1 MKVNRKTVL
10 LANIVRNK
18 SQKAIADALG
28 IKQAKMSRVFSGEL
42 SDRDLET
49 TDGCCDDYAVLD
61 TIVLPE
67 RKAGDNYA
75 FDFTV
80 SNKAQ
85 ALEIADSLLEAAASK
100 SGIAKARD
108 IRRATQLELSAIVE
122 IEDDP
127 DSLFRL
133 LIDEVRA
140 RRIQDNWASLLDLV
154 PAGSRELLAKGIE
167 QNNAGLE
174 MLIEKSRAGIQ
185 QIPKTS
191 VALSSF
197 KALFEK
203 LIDDDINYGSDA
215 DKEAVYR
222 TLVLLS
228 GTNYIEMLVE
238 TDQKNGIT
246 DAMTMLVQYF
256 GASKADNIAR
266 FVVSQA
272 WNHNQSDLKDTL
284 GMSKAA

>member
-1 MKVNRKTVL
+1 
-10 LANIVRNK
+10 
-18 SQKAIADALG
+18 
-28 IKQAKMSRVFSGEL
+28 
-42 SDRDLET
+42 
-49 TDGCCDDYAVLD
+49 
-61 TIVLPE
+61 
-67 RKAGDNYA
+67 
-75 FDFTV
+75 
-80 SNKAQ
+80 
-85 ALEIADSLLEAAASK
+85 
-100 SGIAKARD
+100 
-108 IRRATQLELSAIVE
+108 
-122 IEDDP
+122 
-127 DSLFRL
+127 
-133 LIDEVRA
+133 
-140 RRIQDNWASLLDLV
+140 
-154 PAGSRELLAKGIE
+154 
-167 QNNAGLE
+167 